1 MLALAAALMLLVGC
15 GGDSD
20 SAEVEATSVTID
32 VAYLNGVVDDGSR
45 RQVANGT
52 EVTLTVTSDVA
63 ERVHVHGVD
72 QIADVDAGSPARFV
86 FEANL
91 AGVWEVELEDSGR
104 LLFELQIDR

>member
-1 MLALAAALMLLVGC
+1 LALATALMLLVGC

-20 SAEVEATSVTID
+20 SAEVEAGSVSID